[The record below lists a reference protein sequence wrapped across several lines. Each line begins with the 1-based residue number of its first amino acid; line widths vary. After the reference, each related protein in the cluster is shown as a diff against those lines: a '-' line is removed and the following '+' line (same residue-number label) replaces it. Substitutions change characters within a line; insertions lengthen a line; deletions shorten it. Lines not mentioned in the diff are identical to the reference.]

1 MQQQNKPSFGGFL
14 VLFIK
19 VLLALIYLL
28 ICVGAVL
35 FIPFAIAFIFVCVY
49 TLAAA
54 VAFEW
59 AHVWCWTFFLAIMF
73 WAMLHR

>member
-1 MQQQNKPSFGGFL
+1 MQQQNKPTFGGFL
-14 VLFIK
+14 VLLFK

-59 AHVWCWTFFLAIMF
+59 TYVWCWTIFLAILF
-73 WAMLHR
+73 WAMLHK